1 MILFIS
7 VTRLPRGSKAAGC
20 DSVFSAPVRG
30 LRNLSGYPTSSH
42 RGARGPEPRSP
53 HSSLAHSVL
62 SGLTL
67 YKYRAAALSC
77 QSTYSKQ
84 TTTIKNDVSGSFG
97 GCRRLAFGPGLR
109 ALSKLRAPAPEWPG
123 ARRFCCSHTLSSFVV
138 REGSSG
144 AKRCIN
150 APQIR
155 AS

>member
-1 MILFIS
+1 MQFFRSGCLIDAKSACPCPLAAS
-7 VTRLPRGSKAAGC
+7 RRWRAVGGLRLALH
-20 DSVFSAPVRG
+20 PVWG

-84 TTTIKNDVSGSFG
+84 TTTIKNDFSGSFG
-97 GCRRLAFGPGLR
+97 GCRRLAFGPGPR
-109 ALSKLRAPAPEWPG
+109 ALSKASSPG
-123 ARRFCCSHTLSSFVV
+123 LPGFWGSPFLLLFVPLI
-138 REGSSG
+138 
-144 AKRCIN
+144 KR
-150 APQIR
+150 QLF
-155 AS
+155 